1 MSKTPE
7 APAVPAPVVQDP
19 PTKPAPLR
27 DPREQQDPKEQ

>member
-19 PTKPAPLR
+19 STKPAPLR